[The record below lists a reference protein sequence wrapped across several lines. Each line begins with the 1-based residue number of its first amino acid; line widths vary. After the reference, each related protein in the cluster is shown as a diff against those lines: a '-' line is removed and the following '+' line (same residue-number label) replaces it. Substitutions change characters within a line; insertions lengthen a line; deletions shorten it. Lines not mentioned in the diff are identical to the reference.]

1 MSKKEFVCDC
11 GVVHSES
18 VEKVMEAMC
27 EQESYTDLSKFFKIF
42 ADETRIKIIAAL
54 DISELCVCDICN
66 VLSMKK
72 SAVSHQLAT
81 LREMEI
87 VKYRKEGRSIYYSL
101 NDEHVTQVFEMGMA
115 HIAHTKCKGE

>member
-1 MSKKEFVCDC
+1 MKKKELICDC
-11 GVVHSES
+11 ELVHSEA
-18 VEKVMEAMC
+18 VDKVLSAMSTG
-27 EQESYTDLSKFFKIF
+27 ENYTNLSKFFKIF

-66 VLSMKK
+66 VLGMTK